1 MLFIQV
7 TRDYDD
13 DERRTEDDDDGRL
26 LNPLE
31 ENLRDDF
38 LPMILF
44 VTMKRLRQ
52 LFSWLIREYHL
63 ATITTTRILLQRD
76 DDLTTKS
83 SSKLHNWPPIS
94 LSKAV
99 ETVRR
104 NGPRLLH
111 QPENQTQNS
120 ILFKIRLLIG
130 VPVL

>member
-26 LNPLE
+26 LNPLD
-31 ENLRDDF
+31 LRDDF

-44 VTMKRLRQ
+44 VTMKRLR

-111 QPENQTQNS
+111 QP
-120 ILFKIRLLIG
+120 KIKPKIQFYSKLDY
-130 VPVL
+130 

>member
-44 VTMKRLRQ
+44 VTMKRLR

-83 SSKLHNWPPIS
+83 SSKLHNWPPIA

>member
-44 VTMKRLRQ
+44 VTMKRLR

-76 DDLTTKS
+76 DLTTKS
-83 SSKLHNWPPIS
+83 SSKLHNWPPIA

-111 QPENQTQNS
+111 QP
-120 ILFKIRLLIG
+120 KIKPKIQFYSKLDY
-130 VPVL
+130 

>member
-83 SSKLHNWPPIS
+83 SSKLHNWPPIA

-111 QPENQTQNS
+111 QPKIKHS